1 MPRRLYTAF
10 ALACL
15 LLAPAACG
23 RGGGDSAGT
32 RVSRLLIAVVPK
44 GTAQEFWKGVHGGAL
59 RAGRELDVDILWQG
73 PLREDDRE
81 EQIRLVDSVRTRGV
95 SGILLSPLDD
105 KALRRPVSD
114 ATRSGIPV
122 VIFDSRLD
130 SRDYVSLIETD
141 NYKGGRMAGEHL
153 ASLLGGKGPVIM
165 LRLQEGSASTT
176 QREQGFLD
184 AVATYPGITVVSS
197 NQYAGPTSEGAY
209 RGSENLLAAWRANAG
224 GVAGIFTP
232 NETTTFGMLRA
243 LQNANL
249 AGRIRLVG
257 FDSSDK
263 VLQGMR
269 DGQVDAVVVQ
279 NPVAMGYLGVKTM
292 VRHLRGEKVD
302 ATIDTG
308 ATLVTAQNMDHPDL
322 RERLHP
328 GEALPGR

>member
-1 MPRRLYTAF
+1 MRNRLIQACL
-10 ALACL
+10 LACL
-15 LLAPAACG
+15 LVAPAAC
-23 RGGGDSAGT
+23 RRPTDGGDA
-32 RVSRLLIAVVPK
+32 RARLLIAVIPK
-44 GTAQEFWKGVHGGAL
+44 GTTQAFWNGVHGGAL
-59 RAGRELDVDILWQG
+59 RAGRELGVDILWQG
-73 PLREDDRE
+73 PIREDDRE

-95 SGILLSPLDD
+95 SGIVLAPLDD

-114 ATRSGIPV
+114 ATRAGIPV
-122 VIFDSRLD
+122 LIFDSGLD
-130 SRDYVSLIETD
+130 SQDYISLIETD

-184 AVATYPGITVVSS
+184 AVAAHPGITVVSS

-209 RGSENLLAAWRANAG
+209 RASENLLAAFRANAG
-224 GVAGIFTP
+224 GVSGIFCP
-232 NETTTFGMLRA
+232 NESTTFGMLRA

-269 DGQVDAVVVQ
+269 DGQVDGVVLQ

-292 VRHLRGEKVD
+292 VAHLRGEKIERKV
-302 ATIDTG
+302 DTG
-308 ATLVTAQNMDHPDL
+308 ATLVTAKTMDQPDL

-328 GEALPGR
+328 GQALEAR